1 MAIELSKILKADL
14 KGGVKLHDKKVEG
27 VKSSKESNLELGK
40 DPAVDYDPKS
50 KGDRDFVAKH
60 KVEKHEDRV
69 GNKKVP
75 YEAEKG
81 EAKYPR
87 QKEGVYESTGKSL
100 RSIVCESVKK
110 QEKEEAKC
118 NYTMEGTA
126 CPVHGKANCASA
138 KMIKEKSI
146 KEGAKVDR
154 MAKHIKDS
162 EVKAGH
168 SKKKA
173 ESIAWA
179 TLNKRGMLEHSEEE
193 AVDMIEVELKAIANR
208 ALHLAIKLKDSNME
222 IEPWVQAKIAEAK
235 QSITSVHD
243 YMSYGDHN
251 DKEEEDEESP
261 EGHINMPSNPINT
274 LPNFSRGNSPGVD
287 I

>member
-50 KGDRDFVAKH
+50 KGGRDFVAKH

-162 EVKAGH
+162 EVEAGH

-193 AVDMIEVELKAIANR
+193 AVDMVEVELKAIANR